1 MDKIET
7 LIDALADA
15 CEENGSSLVVGVC
28 KEYELTQMNFVGH
41 TDEMALINMVAA
53 ETICDLIDAKGCDCE
68 GCKQAKKLLKHEAPK
83 KSTNKKPHIHIVDMM
98 GEDADI
104 TSVLEQ
110 IFGGG
115 KRDDD

>member
-53 ETICDLIDAKGCDCE
+53 ETICDLIDAKGCDCD
-68 GCKQAKKLLKHEAPK
+68 GCKQAKKLLKHETPK
-83 KSTNKKPHIHIVDMM
+83 KSSNKKPHIHIVDMM

-104 TSVLEQ
+104 VSVLEQ
-110 IFGGG
+110 IFGGD

>member
-1 MDKIET
+1 MDRIEA

-83 KSTNKKPHIHIVDMM
+83 KSSNKKPHIHIVDMM
-98 GEDADI
+98 GEDANI

-110 IFGGG
+110 IFGGD